1 MSAYYFSNRKYAKLL
16 LLGIEVTWV
25 FLGVTFRQTLKHSL
39 VGVPRKMVLLKLEI
53 IKRDE

>member
-39 VGVPRKMVLLKLEI
+39 VGVPRKMVLLKFEI